1 MKTTLIKLYPLKLL
15 HHTKSEK
22 QVKYFMNELNQKHP
36 SAKFDYKFESKR
48 IEFPDT
54 LVYKDQ
60 QNKLQTTIFR
70 KSIDRQNYFNTKS
83 ENPYSLKKSVLYSQ
97 VLQIRRICSTF
108 QDHHS
113 HSWKLTELFVDK
125 GYKKMFLTANS
136 ESWPTRSKITP
147 PPTKNVTINN
157 VWHYE

>member
-1 MKTTLIKLYPLKLL
+1 
-15 HHTKSEK
+15 
-22 QVKYFMNELNQKHP
+22 MNELNQKHP

-48 IEFPDT
+48 TEFPDT

-97 VLQIRRICSTF
+97 VLQIRRVCSTF

-113 HSWKLTELFVDK
+113 HSRKLTELFVDK
-125 GYKKMFLTANS
+125 GDKKMLSYSKFRKLTNS
-136 ESWPTRSKITP
+136 IENNSPTNK
-147 PPTKNVTINN
+147 KC
-157 VWHYE
+157 YDK